1 MNKAALLALFAIS
14 SMAACVSDPVKK
26 GKPGTIDVMTAGAA
40 GAAAD
45 PAGVAGVAGAADP
58 TGAAGATAD
67 PSGAAGDPSAVAGAA
82 GATTDPAGGA
92 GATVDPSD
100 VAGAAGA
107 TTSPTGAA
115 GSAAPVDAGGAAGMG
130 DAGVATN
137 PDTAPPPPP
146 ITDPCDHRTWSFT
159 PSVVCTSACAAM
171 ADTMKLPANAIDG
184 NTATRYTTGIT
195 QGSKGPELAILAFP
209 KPVKLSGIN
218 LFTKAGDGPLSYLV
232 EYSLDGANFSYFAP
246 GAMGAGSD
254 NLTVTFPAATKLL
267 ALRITQTG
275 VKKTNWWSIHELTVM
290 GCAAAP

>member
-115 GSAAPVDAGGAAGMG
+115 GSAAPV